1 MTSAPI
7 ERSRSTETLAG
18 FLATAGMTIS
28 LIGLA
33 YRPLRL
39 VPFGIL
45 LALIAVAMG
54 GRSSRLAGVAAIV
67 GAVCFALGLA
77 FAVITS
83 NPLW

>member
-1 MTSAPI
+1 MSSAPI
-7 ERSRSTETLAG
+7 ERSRSTEALAG

-33 YRPLRL
+33 YRPFRL

-45 LALIAVAMG
+45 LALIAGAMG
-54 GRSSRLAGVAAIV
+54 GRSSRLAGVAVMVSA
-67 GAVCFALGLA
+67 ACFALGLA